1 MTEKPS
7 MWIREEGVRCQF
19 LDGLHSSSRPFLHV
33 QRSGRRVYNNP
44 WPREIVAPSRYFS
57 FVSRAVLWDR
67 GSHHHTVSK
76 NPLKDVIHKEEPR
89 PPCSRFEAHMRACP
103 GLIRPPN
110 FPCTHRLPKSPVKN
124 LRAPKPPRPRE
135 MQSKQNSL
143 RQFSVIF
150 PSVPASPYP
159 SMASPDPVLSPT
171 PSVHSG
177 TNPDELLSFHVHSR
191 NSEHTTIK
199 KEDVVSNRDV
209 TLTGPSSPQ
218 INFEDYEDLKSE
230 AVGPTTM
237 TPGTTSTPV
246 TPLTPMTPMTPMTP
260 DSLSDLSRPPSSQFS
275 FSTDLNSSLSN
286 AHSVN
291 QSDDSEGDKG
301 DTDDGDDINSDYL
314 EACSSS
320 LSDLCFSSL
329 DGAVLAS
336 CSPSTSTQSSLS
348 KNLNFHSQ
356 EPQNTSHLESL
367 KESPIIQVE
376 DPLVRETPHPLQ
388 LSDTGV
394 EGAPSTSPAYLD
406 SQSRLASASPRDV
419 PSDWKTCRWP
429 ILPPITPQKGN
440 QGSRAS
446 LSSPVSCSQ
455 SGMFD
460 ELDAAAP
467 LSVSSQSLDHADCS
481 DTEITSTT
489 TELSPGLAALT
500 VGCDSG
506 DLGSLSRVQL
516 LLMERGASGG
526 LDPSPDL
533 EWNSP
538 IEERGDCEPGIQ
550 VWSLGIPQHYQCT
563 DPYVQVSSSM
573 SLSVRQFPLRQV
585 DIRSGTPGISDADDI
600 SRSSSWSLS
609 CGLGEDTPCEE
620 QVTAQS
626 RGSDLISDIGLHLS
640 TQPIGKGR
648 ELADMMERRKV
659 DILCVQETRWK
670 GKKACSIGAGF
681 KMFYYGVDS
690 KRNGVGVVLKEEF
703 VRNVLEV
710 KRVSDRVMS
719 LKLEIEGVM
728 LNVVSGYAPQVGCEL
743 EEKERFWSELDEV
756 MESIPTG
763 ERVVIGADF
772 NGHVGEGNTGDEEV
786 MGKFGV
792 KERNLEVQVV
802 VDFAKKMDMAVVNT
816 YFQKREEHRVTY
828 KSGEPRV
835 NEETSQKGACPGK
848 RERPASGVRRG
859 PNQIKD
865 RRRRHHR
872 KMLGEKGEERKSKAL
887 QIYTKLQDGN
897 KSSEPSKL
905 RSCSR
910 FEDYQLI
917 SSFVLATKLLSLQTF
932 TSDFYV
938 ILSPQTFDFLA
949 KYCIIS
955 PEKLAAY
962 RRAFEAVDSDGDGYL
977 SCFQVLLAL
986 KEIIPPELLT
996 EEEEIYVYRILELV
1010 DFNVTEGLTD
1020 LRLFAVVA
1028 SLAQKIA
1035 TLDDF
1040 MRSLISKLD
1049 FKSLEMKLYKA
1060 KQLFLFLLE
1069 GQSEGSEAPQGR
1081 ISAEQLL
1088 VELKAGGIRE
1098 ECEEEVR
1105 RELRSLRSLDLLD
1118 FLAHLPLFIL
1128 IHNSVI
1134 ANPLDDS
1141 SNL

>member
-1 MTEKPS
+1 
-7 MWIREEGVRCQF
+7 MWIREEGLRCQF
-19 LDGLHSSSRPFLHV
+19 LNGLHSPSRPFLHV
-33 QRSGRRVYNNP
+33 QCSGRRVYNNP
-44 WPREIVAPSRYFS
+44 WPRETVAPSCYFS

-67 GSHHHTVSK
+67 GSHHHM
-76 NPLKDVIHKEEPR
+76 DVIHNEKPR

-103 GLIRPPN
+103 SLIRPPN
-110 FPCTHRLPKSPVKN
+110 FPLTHRLPKSSVKS
-124 LRAPKPPRPRE
+124 LRAPKPPRQRE
-135 MQSKQNSL
+135 IQRKQNSL
-143 RQFSVIF
+143 RHFSVIF

-159 SMASPDPVLSPT
+159 SVASPDPVLSPT
-171 PSVHSG
+171 LSVHSG
-177 TNPDELLSFHVHSR
+177 TNPDEFLSFHVHSR
-191 NSEHTTIK
+191 NSEHSTIK
-199 KEDVVSNRDV
+199 KEDVVSHRDV
-209 TLTGPSSPQ
+209 TFTRPSSPQ
-218 INFEDYEDLKSE
+218 IDCEDYEDPKGE
-230 AVGPTTM
+230 AVAPMTM

-246 TPLTPMTPMTPMTP
+246 TPLTPMTPMTP

-286 AHSVN
+286 APSVN
-291 QSDDSEGDKG
+291 QSDDSEGDEE
-301 DTDDGDDINSDYL
+301 DTEDGDDINSDNL

-320 LSDLCFSSL
+320 LSDHCFSSL
-329 DGAVLAS
+329 DGACLAS

-356 EPQNTSHLESL
+356 EPQNTSHIESL
-367 KESPIIQVE
+367 KESPTIQVE
-376 DPLVRETPHPLQ
+376 DPLVKETPHPLQ
-388 LSDTGV
+388 LSVTYV
-394 EGAPSTSPAYLD
+394 KGAPSASPAYLD

-419 PSDWKTCRWP
+419 PFGWKTCRWP
-429 ILPPITPQKGN
+429 ILPPITTQKGN

-446 LSSPVSCSQ
+446 LSSPISCSQ
-455 SGMFD
+455 SDMFD

-467 LSVSSQSLDHADCS
+467 RSVSSQSLDHADCS
-481 DTEITSTT
+481 ETEIISPT

-538 IEERGDCEPGIQ
+538 TEERGDCEPGLQ

-563 DPYVQVSSSM
+563 DPYVQVSSSV
-573 SLSVRQFPLRQV
+573 SLSVRHFPLRQV
-585 DIRSGTPGISDADDI
+585 DIRSGSPGLSDADDI

-609 CGLGEDTPCEE
+609 CGSRENTPCEE

-626 RGSDLISDIGLHLS
+626 RGSDLISDAGLHLS
-640 TQPIGKGR
+640 TQPI
-648 ELADMMERRKV
+648 V
-659 DILCVQETRWK
+659 
-670 GKKACSIGAGF
+670 
-681 KMFYYGVDS
+681 
-690 KRNGVGVVLKEEF
+690 
-703 VRNVLEV
+703 
-710 KRVSDRVMS
+710 
-719 LKLEIEGVM
+719 
-728 LNVVSGYAPQVGCEL
+728 
-743 EEKERFWSELDEV
+743 
-756 MESIPTG
+756 
-763 ERVVIGADF
+763 
-772 NGHVGEGNTGDEEV
+772 
-786 MGKFGV
+786 
-792 KERNLEVQVV
+792 
-802 VDFAKKMDMAVVNT
+802 
-816 YFQKREEHRVTY
+816 
-828 KSGEPRV
+828 
-835 NEETSQKGACPGK
+835 
-848 RERPASGVRRG
+848 
-859 PNQIKD
+859 
-865 RRRRHHR
+865 
-872 KMLGEKGEERKSKAL
+872 
-887 QIYTKLQDGN
+887 
-897 KSSEPSKL
+897 
-905 RSCSR
+905 
-910 FEDYQLI
+910 
-917 SSFVLATKLLSLQTF
+917 
-932 TSDFYV
+932 
-938 ILSPQTFDFLA
+938 DFLA

-1010 DFNVTEGLTD
+1010 DFSVTEGLTD

-1098 ECEEEVR
+1098 EHEEEVR

>member
-1 MTEKPS
+1 S
-7 MWIREEGVRCQF
+7 ISLF
-19 LDGLHSSSRPFLHV
+19 LLRQQSSV
-33 QRSGRRVYNNP
+33 G
-44 WPREIVAPSRYFS
+44 
-57 FVSRAVLWDR
+57 DR

-171 PSVHSG
+171 PG
-177 TNPDELLSFHVHSR
+177 TNDNDSWHHINPCDPS
-191 NSEHTTIK
+191 
-199 KEDVVSNRDV
+199 D
-209 TLTGPSSPQ
+209 TG
-218 INFEDYEDLKSE
+218 K
-230 AVGPTTM
+230 
-237 TPGTTSTPV
+237 
-246 TPLTPMTPMTPMTP
+246 TPMTP

-376 DPLVRETPHPLQ
+376 DPLVRGTPHPLQ

-910 FEDYQLI
+910 FEDYMYLR
-917 SSFVLATKLLSLQTF
+917 LLCQTF
-932 TSDFYV
+932 TSDFY
-938 ILSPQTFDFLA
+938 LRLLCQTFTSDFYLRLLFDFLA

-1035 TLDDF
+1035 TLELYDDDPLLKTCEYRRSLSSANAIHVLQFYISPMLIAIFLLFCEFSVLMLVDVSDF

>member
-1 MTEKPS
+1 
-7 MWIREEGVRCQF
+7 MWIREEGLRCQF
-19 LDGLHSSSRPFLHV
+19 LNGLHSPSRPFLHV
-33 QRSGRRVYNNP
+33 QCSGRRVYNNP
-44 WPREIVAPSRYFS
+44 WPRETVAPSCYFS

-67 GSHHHTVSK
+67 GSHHHM
-76 NPLKDVIHKEEPR
+76 DVIHNEKPR

-103 GLIRPPN
+103 SLIRPPN
-110 FPCTHRLPKSPVKN
+110 FPLTHRLPKSSVKS
-124 LRAPKPPRPRE
+124 LRAPKPPRQRE
-135 MQSKQNSL
+135 IQRKQNSL
-143 RQFSVIF
+143 RHFSVIF

-159 SMASPDPVLSPT
+159 SVASPDPVLSPT
-171 PSVHSG
+171 LSVHSG
-177 TNPDELLSFHVHSR
+177 TNPDEFLSFHVHSR
-191 NSEHTTIK
+191 NSEHSTIK
-199 KEDVVSNRDV
+199 KEDVVSHRDV
-209 TLTGPSSPQ
+209 TFTRPSSPQ
-218 INFEDYEDLKSE
+218 IDCEDYEDPKGE
-230 AVGPTTM
+230 AVAPMTM

-246 TPLTPMTPMTPMTP
+246 TPLTPMTPMTP

-286 AHSVN
+286 APSVN
-291 QSDDSEGDKG
+291 QSDDSEGDEE
-301 DTDDGDDINSDYL
+301 DTEDGDDINSDNL

-320 LSDLCFSSL
+320 LSDHCFSSL
-329 DGAVLAS
+329 DGACLAS

-356 EPQNTSHLESL
+356 EPQNTSHIESL
-367 KESPIIQVE
+367 KESPTIQVE
-376 DPLVRETPHPLQ
+376 DPLVKETPHPLQ
-388 LSDTGV
+388 LSVTYV
-394 EGAPSTSPAYLD
+394 KGAPSASPAYLD

-419 PSDWKTCRWP
+419 PFGWKTCRWP
-429 ILPPITPQKGN
+429 ILPPITTQKGN

-446 LSSPVSCSQ
+446 LSSPISCSQ
-455 SGMFD
+455 SDMFD

-467 LSVSSQSLDHADCS
+467 RSVSSQSLDHADCS
-481 DTEITSTT
+481 ETEIISPT

-538 IEERGDCEPGIQ
+538 TEERGDCEPGLQ

-563 DPYVQVSSSM
+563 DPYVQVSSSV
-573 SLSVRQFPLRQV
+573 SLSVRHFPLRQV
-585 DIRSGTPGISDADDI
+585 DIRSGSPGLSDADDI

-609 CGLGEDTPCEE
+609 CGSRENTPCEE

-626 RGSDLISDIGLHLS
+626 RGSDLISDAGLHLS
-640 TQPIGKGR
+640 TQPI
-648 ELADMMERRKV
+648 
-659 DILCVQETRWK
+659 ET
-670 GKKACSIGAGF
+670 
-681 KMFYYGVDS
+681 
-690 KRNGVGVVLKEEF
+690 
-703 VRNVLEV
+703 
-710 KRVSDRVMS
+710 
-719 LKLEIEGVM
+719 
-728 LNVVSGYAPQVGCEL
+728 
-743 EEKERFWSELDEV
+743 
-756 MESIPTG
+756 
-763 ERVVIGADF
+763 
-772 NGHVGEGNTGDEEV
+772 
-786 MGKFGV
+786 
-792 KERNLEVQVV
+792 
-802 VDFAKKMDMAVVNT
+802 
-816 YFQKREEHRVTY
+816 
-828 KSGEPRV
+828 RV
-835 NEETSQKGACPGK
+835 NEGTPQKGACPGK
-848 RERPASGVRRG
+848 RERLATGVHRG

-872 KMLGEKGEERKSKAL
+872 NMLGEKGEERKSKAL
-887 QIYTKLQDGN
+887 QIYTKLRDRNQ
-897 KSSEPSKL
+897 SSEPSKP

-910 FEDYQLI
+910 FED
-917 SSFVLATKLLSLQTF
+917 
-932 TSDFYV
+932 
-938 ILSPQTFDFLA
+938 FDFLA

-1010 DFNVTEGLTD
+1010 DFSVTEGLTD

-1098 ECEEEVR
+1098 EHEEEVR